1 MTRSPTFTL
10 AAGFAESV
18 LMRTDPLTQA
28 SFEME
33 RLRKTR
39 TAQSHLSIRQNSAV
53 TDDLF
58 DLRCN
63 VAHKVGQSVE
73 ATIDSASGDWVNK
86 NMCDPYFLAESDR
99 VNHLI
104 CGSAD

>member
-18 LMRTDPLTQA
+18 LMRTDPLMQA

-86 NMCDPYFLAESDR
+86 NMCDPYFLAEPNR
-99 VNHLI
+99 FNHLV
-104 CGSAD
+104 